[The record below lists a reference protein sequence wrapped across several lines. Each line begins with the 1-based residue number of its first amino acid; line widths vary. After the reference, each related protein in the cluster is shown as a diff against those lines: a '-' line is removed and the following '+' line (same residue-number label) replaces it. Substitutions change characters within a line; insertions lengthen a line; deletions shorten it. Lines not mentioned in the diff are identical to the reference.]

1 MLSICRVIDTTEIK
15 RKKLITQSCQT
26 SPEPKVSKEI
36 TENDLTTED
45 APSERYWEILA
56 EKRRDALEES
66 LIENEELHGKIA
78 ALTDELN
85 TSRKMLEETRSLV
98 EVLTEMLQENEEEE
112 DGVNASVAEEADEV

>member
-1 MLSICRVIDTTEIK
+1 MVIDTTEIK

>member
-1 MLSICRVIDTTEIK
+1 MMSICRAIDTTEIK
-15 RKKLITQSCQT
+15 RKKLITQSSQT
-26 SPEPKVSKEI
+26 SPEPKASKDV
-36 TENDLTTED
+36 TENDLTTND

-112 DGVNASVAEEADEV
+112 NEVNASVAEEADEV